1 MAEDFTSSQPI
12 YLQLVERLCKQIVR
26 GDLSPGEKMPS
37 LRDMAIRVGVNP
49 NTVQRVY
56 TELERIAVAETRRGQ
71 GTFVTSD
78 ESRLL
83 RLREELMVSYV
94 TAFLNDM
101 REMGFTLQEVMR
113 SLKEHPAQGLPN
125 DER

>member
-1 MAEDFTSSQPI
+1 MQEDFTSSQPI

-26 GDLSPGEKMPS
+26 GELPLGEKLPS
-37 LRDMAIRVGVNP
+37 LRDMAVQVGVNP

-56 TELERIAVAETRRGQ
+56 TELERIGVAETRRGQ

-78 ESRLL
+78 QNRLF
-83 RLREELMVSYV
+83 RLREELMMNYI

-101 REMGFTLQEVMR
+101 REMGFTLQDVVR
-113 SLKEHPAQGLPN
+113 SLQEHQTPGVPN
-125 DER
+125 K

>member
-26 GDLSPGEKMPS
+26 GDLSPGERLPS
-37 LRDMAIRVGVNP
+37 LRDMAIQVGVNP

-56 TELERIAVAETRRGQ
+56 TELERISVAETRRGQ

-83 RLREELMVSYV
+83 RLREELMVNYV

-101 REMGFTLQEVMR
+101 REMGFTLQDVLR
-113 SLKEHPAQGLPN
+113 TLKEHQTPDGPK
-125 DER
+125 E